1 VTEDPSE
8 LTRERELEVSPP
20 RPPASEA
27 AIRAV
32 PGRGGEHTY
41 GHRPAPSRGALTVIA
56 GDLVAVVA
64 AMAVM
69 GMVDARAALL
79 VAILPA
85 GLLLTRAH
93 HLRPSM
99 RVLEQLPELVAPM
112 AIAMLLVTPLVVG
125 QSDAAAL
132 LRLGTVAVLAVL
144 AVRIVTYSIVRA
156 ARRHGRFME
165 RALLIGDETFVAA
178 LVERLDGRP
187 EYGLQVVG
195 TAGPGWGFEDGFDE
209 GAVSS
214 LIDVLDVDRV
224 IVASGA
230 SDLDVLPAVK
240 ASRMA
245 GVRVQVLPRLAEVLP
260 APSSVLVDKIDAYL
274 LYTAWS
280 GGPGR
285 LARGAKRAMD
295 IVGAVIALV
304 VLSPVLLVAA
314 IGVKVSS
321 PGPVVFRQTRVGK
334 AGRPFTMLKFRTFP
348 VDHEDTAFSLP
359 HEACPFPFS
368 RFLRRS
374 SIDELPQLLNVV
386 RGNMSL
392 VGPRPE
398 RPHFAE
404 PLGES
409 IDGYNDRHRMVG
421 GITGLAQVHGYW
433 GDTSLPERAQ
443 LDNRYIDSWSLLG
456 DLTILLRTVP
466 AILRKARS

>member
-1 VTEDPSE
+1 MMDERSEVTEEHALPPS
-8 LTRERELEVSPP
+8 
-20 RPPASEA
+20 PARAPAAEA
-27 AIRAV
+27 GIRAV
-32 PGRGGEHTY
+32 PGRAGTHTF

-69 GMVDARAALL
+69 GFTARGALL
-79 VAILPA
+79 VATLPA
-85 GLLLTRAH
+85 GLLLARAH

-99 RVLEQLPELVAPM
+99 RVTEQLPELLGPM
-112 AIAMLLVTPLVVG
+112 AIAMLLVTPIAVG
-125 QSDAAAL
+125 QPDADAL
-132 LRLGTVAVLAVL
+132 LRLGTVAIIAVL
-144 AVRIVTYSIVRA
+144 AVRVVTYSIVRA
-156 ARRHGRFME
+156 GRRHGRFME
-165 RALLIGDETFVAA
+165 RALLIGDEDFVVA

-187 EYGLQVVG
+187 EYGLNVVG

-209 GAVSS
+209 GAVAS

-230 SDLDVLPAVK
+230 SDLEVLPAVK

-260 APSSVLVDKIDAYL
+260 APSSVLVEKIDAYL

-280 GGPGR
+280 GGPGW
-285 LARGAKRAMD
+285 LAQATKRAID
-295 IVGAVIALV
+295 IAGALVLLV
-304 VLSPVLLVAA
+304 VLSPVLAVAA
-314 IGVKVSS
+314 IGVKLSS
-321 PGPVVFRQTRVGK
+321 PGPVVFRQQRVGK
-334 AGRPFTMLKFRTFP
+334 GGRPFTMLKFRTFP

-374 SIDELPQLLNVV
+374 SIDELPQLLNVL
-386 RGNMSL
+386 RGQMSL

-398 RPHFAE
+398 RPHFAG
-404 PLGES
+404 PLADA
-409 IDGYNDRHRMVG
+409 IIGYDDRHRMVG

-433 GDTSLPERAQ
+433 GDTSLPERVL

-456 DLTILLRTVP
+456 DLAILVRTVP
-466 AILRKARS
+466 AILRKSRS

>member
-1 VTEDPSE
+1 MMDERSGVTEEHALPPS
-8 LTRERELEVSPP
+8 
-20 RPPASEA
+20 PARTPAAEA
-27 AIRAV
+27 GIRAV
-32 PGRGGEHTY
+32 PGRVGAHTF

-64 AMAVM
+64 AMAIM
-69 GMVDARAALL
+69 GISARGALL
-79 VAILPA
+79 VATLPA
-85 GLLLTRAH
+85 GLLLARAH

-99 RVLEQLPELVAPM
+99 RVTEQLPELLGPM
-112 AIAMLLVTPLVVG
+112 AIAMLLVTPIAVG
-125 QSDAAAL
+125 QPDADAL
-132 LRLGTVAVLAVL
+132 LRLGTVAIVAVL
-144 AVRIVTYSIVRA
+144 AARVVTYSIVRA

-165 RALLIGDETFVAA
+165 RALLIGDEDFVIA

-187 EYGLQVVG
+187 EYGLHVVG

-209 GAVSS
+209 GAVAS

-230 SDLDVLPAVK
+230 SDLEVLPAVK

-285 LARGAKRAMD
+285 LAQATKRAID
-295 IVGAVIALV
+295 ILGALV
-304 VLSPVLLVAA
+304 LLVALSPVLAVAA
-314 IGVKVSS
+314 IGVKLSS
-321 PGPVVFRQTRVGK
+321 PGPVVFRQQRVGK
-334 AGRPFTMLKFRTFP
+334 GGRTFTMLKFRTFP

-386 RGNMSL
+386 RGHMSL

-398 RPHFAE
+398 RPHFAG
-404 PLGES
+404 PLADT
-409 IDGYNDRHRMVG
+409 IAGYDDRHRMVG

-433 GDTSLPERAQ
+433 GDTSLPERVL

-456 DLTILLRTVP
+456 DLAILVRTVP
-466 AILRKARS
+466 AILRKSRS

>member
-1 VTEDPSE
+1 MTDDQSAGTEEQVLQPSP
-8 LTRERELEVSPP
+8 TRT
-20 RPPASEA
+20 ASSGA
-27 AIRAV
+27 AIRAD
-32 PGRGGEHTY
+32 GHRTY
-41 GHRPAPSRGALTVIA
+41 GHRPAPSRGSLTVIA
-56 GDLVAVVA
+56 GDVVAVVG
-64 AMAVM
+64 AMFLM
-69 GMVDARAALL
+69 GLADRRAAVL
-79 VAILPA
+79 VATLPV
-85 GLLLTRAH
+85 GLLLARAH

-99 RVLEQLPELVAPM
+99 RVLEQLPELLAPM
-112 AIAMLLVTPLVVG
+112 AIAMLVVTPVAVG
-125 QSDAAAL
+125 ESDAAEL
-132 LRLGTVAVLAVL
+132 LRLGTVAVVAIL
-144 AVRIVTYSIVRA
+144 AVRAVTYSIVRA

-165 RALLIGDETFVAA
+165 RALLIGDETFVTA
-178 LVERLDGRP
+178 LVRRLDARP

-195 TAGPGWGFEDGFDE
+195 TAGAGWGFEDGFDE

-260 APSSVLVDKIDAYL
+260 APSSVLVDKLDAYL

-285 LARGAKRAMD
+285 LATAAKRAID
-295 IVGAVIALV
+295 IVGALLAII

-321 PGPVVFRQTRVGK
+321 PGPVVFRQQRVGK
-334 AGRPFTMLKFRTFP
+334 GGRAFTMLKFRTFP
-348 VDHEDTAFSLP
+348 VDHVDTAFSLP

-386 RGNMSL
+386 RGHMSL

-398 RPHFAE
+398 RPHFAG

-409 IDGYNDRHRMVG
+409 IPGYNDRHRMVG

-433 GDTSLPERAQ
+433 GDTSLPERVQ
-443 LDNRYIDSWSLLG
+443 LDNRYIDNWSLLG
-456 DLTILLRTVP
+456 DLTILLRTIP
-466 AILRKARS
+466 AIARKSRS

>member
-1 VTEDPSE
+1 
-8 LTRERELEVSPP
+8 
-20 RPPASEA
+20 
-27 AIRAV
+27 
-32 PGRGGEHTY
+32 
-41 GHRPAPSRGALTVIA
+41 
-56 GDLVAVVA
+56 
-64 AMAVM
+64 
-69 GMVDARAALL
+69 
-79 VAILPA
+79 
-85 GLLLTRAH
+85 
-93 HLRPSM
+93 M

-112 AIAMLLVTPLVVG
+112 AVAMLLVTPIALG
-125 QSDAAAL
+125 EPNAAEL
-132 LRLGTVAVLAVL
+132 LRLGTVAIIAVL
-144 AVRIVTYSIVRA
+144 LLRIVTYSIVRA

-165 RALLIGDETFVAA
+165 RALLIGEETFVTA
-178 LVERLDGRP
+178 LVERLDARP

-195 TAGPGWGFEDGFDE
+195 TAGPGWGFEEGFDE
-209 GAVSS
+209 GAVAS

-260 APSSVLVDKIDAYL
+260 APSSVLVDKVDAYL

-285 LARGAKRAMD
+285 LARAAKRTID
-295 IVGAVIALV
+295 IIGAVVALV
-304 VLSPVLLVAA
+304 MLLPVLAVAA
-314 IGVKVSS
+314 IGVKLSS

-334 AGRPFTMLKFRTFP
+334 GGRTFTMLKFRTFP
-348 VDHEDTAFSLP
+348 VDHEDTTFSLP

-374 SIDELPQLLNVV
+374 SIDELPQLLNVL

-398 RPHFAE
+398 RPHFAA
-404 PLGES
+404 PLAQE
-409 IDGYNDRHRMVG
+409 IPGYEDRHRVVG

-433 GDTSLPERAQ
+433 GDTSLPERVQ

-456 DLTILLRTVP
+456 DLSILLRTVP
-466 AILRKARS
+466 AILRKSRS